1 MRQRAWND
9 VRVRTWRFDASVDPL
24 PEVAQPG
31 DVEARR
37 AVFLAA
43 PSDKSAPQA
52 WIAVD
57 DYHEGEGVLLFG
69 APAGER
75 FHEYVRALLPAAIK
89 EARNLGFTSLLAHWR
104 GGWSTA
110 EVVLREFGFAQAA
123 PGIWR
128 RRLTR

>member
-9 VRVRTWRFDASVDPL
+9 VRVRTWRFDASADPI
-24 PEVAQPG
+24 PEGAELG
-31 DVEARR
+31 DIKGRR

-43 PSDKSAPQA
+43 PSEKSAPRG

-57 DYHEGEGVLLFG
+57 DYHAGEGVLLFG

-75 FHEYVRALLPAAIK
+75 FHEYVRALLVPAIE

-110 EVVLREFGFAQAA
+110 DVVLREFGFAQAA

-128 RRLTR
+128 RSVTR

>member
-1 MRQRAWND
+1 M
-9 VRVRTWRFDASVDPL
+9 RTWKFDANADPV
-24 PEVAQPG
+24 PDVAEPG
-31 DVEARR
+31 DVEGRR

-43 PSDKSAPQA
+43 PFGRSAPQA

-57 DYHEGEGVLLFG
+57 DYHEGEGALLFG

-75 FHEYVRALLPAAIK
+75 FHEYVRALLRTAIE
-89 EARNLGFTSLLAHWR
+89 EARDLGFTSVVAHWR
-104 GGWSTA
+104 GGWSEA

-128 RRLTR
+128 RSLSR